1 MKHRP
6 TTVFASVSLL
16 LLACGNESTSKA
28 PKGPDPTPK
37 VVVVV
42 AQPTIASV
50 QLIQDC
56 PDPKVA
62 DAKVESPAVETMAD
76 APMPAQPPAQGASAA
91 SRSKP
96 GPGGFQQPCTQSSMQ
111 VAFAGQGGAS
121 SQVEVKAVRLL
132 SADGESLGGMDSRL
146 PTVWQ
151 AESYQPWDGVVAPN
165 TDIKTSYKLSM
176 PDWNAVEEKLGGTS
190 FGPMFMLEVDVM
202 IGDQLKTIKSPQF
215 PRQQPAIIV
224 T

>member
-1 MKHRP
+1 MKHL
-6 TTVFASVSLL
+6 TTTIFASASLL
-16 LLACGNESTSKA
+16 LLACGNESGSKA
-28 PKGPDPTPK
+28 PKGPEPTPK
-37 VVVVV
+37 PVVVV

-62 DAKVESPAVETMAD
+62 DAKEKPSAVEAMAD
-76 APMPAQPPAQGASAA
+76 APMPAQPPAKGASAMR
-91 SRSKP
+91 RSKP

-111 VAFAGQGGAS
+111 VAFAGQGEAS

-132 SADGESLGGMDSRL
+132 SADGESLGVMNSRL

-176 PDWNAVEEKLGGTS
+176 PDWKAVEEKLGGTS